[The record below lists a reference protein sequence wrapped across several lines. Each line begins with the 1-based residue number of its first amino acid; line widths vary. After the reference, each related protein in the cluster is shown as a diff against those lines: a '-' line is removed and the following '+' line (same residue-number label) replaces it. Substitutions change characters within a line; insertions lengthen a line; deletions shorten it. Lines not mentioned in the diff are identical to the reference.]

1 MEAYTFPKN
10 SYSQVASSQEHLE
23 ELENGEID
31 MLEYEQQD
39 LIDDGGILI
48 ESKRRARATCV
59 RRLLIGVLVTAAVM
73 TLFAVG
79 MVVGRNIYAEKNA
92 SAIGSRLKHDVDTL
106 CTPDA
111 ISKMQGL
118 VKCKDICTVASC
130 CHAPE
135 NGEEENCFNL
145 FPDFCEDYLSC
156 NILQQGPDI
165 PTLVALDSHEEQN
178 EESAVQDVQENN
190 ASMPPSPVSEACRP
204 ELLENPESKTI
215 CQDLCASF
223 TCCFVPDPNTGL
235 TCYDSNPSCSGWG
248 APCGNLFNSAVTQ
261 DSAPTESQES
271 TSGLKETIDLACDFS
286 RFPDTRAECDQL
298 CDPAECCFESPN
310 YCTIPAYEC
319 ESTYSSCKVLYD
331 DFFEEPGASD
341 KFYFNGGVYFA
352 AQVERDVY
360 DRCIASDI
368 TIQEQRRACETACE
382 PAACCFIEEGEAS
395 CKGERLCESFVQ
407 CSILKEQA
415 VSDLDL
421 NDSNSA
427 IDQSSLYQD
436 TVTDPSTVTELGHF
450 DEPQVP
456 DDTEAVI
463 INGVATQQ
471 QEIKSQITTNCVEK
485 DLSTE
490 ENLSACMVTCEPSIC
505 CFIEGQDS
513 CKGARFCDVFAECEV
528 FLTVI
533 PNSEPPLSDEG
544 QEAGAVVADQ
554 TTFENQETAVDQNNN
569 PDGDSQSVPS
579 DVTMEGIEIESQMR
593 DSNGVS
599 NTEQGE
605 GSDQYNTSLLLNA
618 LNEVES
624 SPVDPLPEQSTNE
637 GAALTT
643 DVALETSTTD
653 MLSISDPGI
662 SEAGAEASTSGIE
675 SASSPSTEAEDVSNQ
690 PLPSDQ
696 GISEEQ
702 PLIESGDVVDVS
714 TVQSDEPNEQV
725 LNSEAE
731 SISST
736 DSVVQEQSSPGDQG
750 TAVEEFFIQGEKYTK
765 DELAQKVQAACT
777 DLSSDLNRRT
787 CLALCEPAGCCNDDG
802 PNSCKGDTFCDAY
815 TSCAVLMEGQADE
828 ADGGKVFFVD
838 GRKYT
843 EKEMERKVH
852 NSCSLK
858 DLSIEDNRQ
867 DCADLCRHGKCCFQS
882 GDKSCKGD
890 KFCDAF
896 EDCEELIL

>member
-1 MEAYTFPKN
+1 METYTFPK
-10 SYSQVASSQEHLE
+10 SGYSQVSQSQEHLE

-31 MLEYEQQD
+31 MLEYEQRD

-59 RRLLIGVLVTAAVM
+59 RRLLIGVLVTAVVM

-79 MVVGRNIYAEKNA
+79 MVVGRNIYAEKTA

-118 VKCKDICTVASC
+118 SKCKDICTVASC

-165 PTLVALDSHEEQN
+165 PTLVALDSHEGQN
-178 EESAVQDVQENN
+178 EASEAQDVQENN
-190 ASMPPSPVSEACRP
+190 ASIPPSPVSEACRP
-204 ELLENPESKTI
+204 ELLDNPESKTI
-215 CQDLCASF
+215 CQDLCVSF
-223 TCCFVPDPNTGL
+223 TCCFVPDPNTGV

-248 APCGNLFNSAVTQ
+248 APCGNLFNTVVTQ
-261 DSAPTESQES
+261 DSASTESLES
-271 TSGLKETIDLACDFS
+271 TTTSGLKETIDLACDFS
-286 RFPDTRAECDQL
+286 RFPDTRAECDEL

-310 YCTIPAYEC
+310 HCTLSADQC
-319 ESTYSSCKVLYD
+319 GTTYSSCKVLYD

-382 PAACCFIEEGEAS
+382 PAACCFIEEGETS
-395 CKGERLCESFVQ
+395 CKGERICESFVQ

-421 NDSNSA
+421 NQNNVAPDPDSA
-427 IDQSSLYQD
+427 LDQSPLNQD
-436 TVTDPSTVTELGHF
+436 STVTDQSTSTELGHF

-456 DDTEAVI
+456 DDGEVVI

-471 QEIKSQITTNCVEK
+471 QEIKSRITTDCVEK
-485 DLSTE
+485 DLSVR
-490 ENLSACMVTCEPSIC
+490 ENLAACMITCEPSVC

-513 CKGARFCDVFAECEV
+513 CKGARFCDFFAECEV
-528 FLTVI
+528 FLTVV
-533 PNSEPPLSDEG
+533 PNSESQLSDEG
-544 QEAGAVVADQ
+544 HDAGVVVADQ
-554 TTFENQETAVDQNNN
+554 TNSGNQEAVVDQNNN

-579 DVTMEGIEIESQMR
+579 DVTMEEVSVESQIV
-593 DSNGVS
+593 DSNGVT
-599 NTEQGE
+599 NTDQGE
-605 GSDQYNTSLLLNA
+605 GVDQYNTSLLLNA

-624 SPVDPLPEQSTNE
+624 SQVDTVPEKSTNQD
-637 GAALTT
+637 AVLTT
-643 DVALETSTTD
+643 DVAQDTSTTD
-653 MLSISDPGI
+653 MLSTGDTSIT
-662 SEAGAEASTSGIE
+662 EASVEAVSDQ
-675 SASSPSTEAEDVSNQ
+675 SS
-690 PLPSDQ
+690 PSDQ
-696 GISEEQ
+696 GMGEEQ
-702 PLIESGDVVDVS
+702 PPTASGNEGDVS
-714 TVQSDEPNEQV
+714 TVQTGEPNEQA
-725 LNSEAE
+725 LNSEDE
-731 SISST
+731 TISST
-736 DSVVQEQSSPGDQG
+736 ASVVQEGSEQSSSGDQD
-750 TAVEEFFIQGEKYTK
+750 TVVEEFFIEGEKYTK
-765 DELAQKVQAACT
+765 EELTQKLQAVCT
-777 DLSSDLNRRT
+777 DLSSDVNRKA
-787 CLALCEPAGCCNDDG
+787 CLALCEPAECCNEDG
-802 PNSCKGDTFCDAY
+802 TNSCKGDTFCDAF
-815 TSCAVLMEGQADE
+815 TSCSVLMKEAGQSDE
-828 ADGGKVFFVD
+828 ADGGKVFIVD

-843 EKEMERKVH
+843 EKEMERNVH
-852 NSCSLK
+852 NICSLK
-858 DLSIEDNRQ
+858 DLSIEANRQ
-867 DCADLCRHGKCCFQS
+867 ACADLCRHGKCCFQS
-882 GDKSCKGD
+882 GEKSCKGD
-890 KFCDAF
+890 TFCNAF